1 MLSGSAAGSVNV
13 SSQQGEKVEHL
24 HTCDTSCLMGCI
36 YPLGLA
42 KETRFIFYKEAQ
54 KQSAAK

>member
-24 HTCDTSCLMGCI
+24 HACDTSCRVGCI
-36 YPLGLA
+36 YPLGLV
-42 KETRFIFYKEAQ
+42 KETRFIFYKEAL